1 MKVFLVPV
9 GSTQHLPYCEPSDTH
24 APDAVVD
31 ETQGFFA
38 GLKRRFRAVL
48 TAAEQSRLRHD
59 DPAPEHPGWMGR
71 TKTWALRWIAD
82 RIAEQRLLWQLR
94 GCHEA
99 TLIYPSDL
107 SEREAMRLLLDELER
122 DGDRHLRWLV
132 VDAALLV
139 LSGVL
144 TLLPGPNL
152 IAYYFA
158 FRVVGHYLSR
168 RGARQ
173 GRHRVVWS
181 TETSPV
187 LSDLRTA
194 LRLEPHVRHTR
205 LRDIASRLEL
215 PHLATFV
222 ERVALKGA

>member
-1 MKVFLVPV
+1 MTVFLVPV
-9 GSTQHLPYCEPSDTH
+9 GPTRHLPYCEPAET
-24 APDAVVD
+24 VVHDPLAD
-31 ETQGFFA
+31 EAQGFFA
-38 GLKRRFRAVL
+38 GLKARFRAVL
-48 TAAEQSRLRHD
+48 AAAEQSRLRKD
-59 DPAPEHPGWMGR
+59 DPDHVGWLGR
-71 TKTWALRWIAD
+71 AKAWALRWIAD

-94 GCHEA
+94 GCRAA
-99 TLIYPSDL
+99 TLVYPSDL
-107 SEREAMRLLLDELER
+107 SEAEAMRLLFDELER
-122 DGDRHLRWLV
+122 DGERHLRWLV
-132 VDAALLV
+132 VDATLLV

-144 TLLPGPNL
+144 TLVPGPNL

-173 GRHRVVWS
+173 GRHHVVWS
-181 TETSPV
+181 AETSTV

-194 LRLEPHVRHTR
+194 LHLEPHVRHTR